1 MGGRGREEGGR
12 VGGLCSDKYQG
23 GNQPF
28 QCKSLSVSGYD
39 KERRLA
45 PWTLQVHIVHHPSER
60 LYQANLFSDLII
72 DAKLGHRVGF
82 WLCIYFALF
91 TSSRRVTHLR

>member
-1 MGGRGREEGGR
+1 MA
-12 VGGLCSDKYQG
+12 VGWSDKYQG

-45 PWTLQVHIVHHPSER
+45 PWTLHVHIVHHPSDSESER

-72 DAKLGHRVGF
+72 DAKLGHRVRF
-82 WLCIYFALF
+82 WLCI
-91 TSSRRVTHLR
+91 